1 MALNNAGCYYIT
13 NTDEI
18 ERGVE
23 NLLGAYEKM
32 DNNIDSETKSTI
44 TSNYEKAKQY
54 LKEYNQN
61 KSKATKPE
69 LQMLY
74 KID

>member
-1 MALNNAGCYYIT
+1 
-13 NTDEI
+13 
-18 ERGVE
+18 
-23 NLLGAYEKM
+23 M
-32 DNNIDSETKSTI
+32 DKNVDSETRSTV

-61 KSKATKPE
+61 NSKSTKPE

-74 KID
+74 